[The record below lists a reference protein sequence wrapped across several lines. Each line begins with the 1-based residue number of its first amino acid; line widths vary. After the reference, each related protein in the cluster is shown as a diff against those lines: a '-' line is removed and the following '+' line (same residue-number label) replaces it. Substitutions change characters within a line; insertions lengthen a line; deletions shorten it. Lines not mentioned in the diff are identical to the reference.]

1 MRTGRAVTIRGRVLI
16 PGDAAG
22 TLLVSREPLSFWG
35 GYDSDTGEV
44 IDRRHPLSGE
54 TAAGRILAIPGTRG
68 SSTTTAVLLEAVRRG
83 TAPSAI
89 LTMGT
94 DSFLVLSAVV
104 ADEMYGRALPLVA
117 LEEED
122 FRRLIHR
129 ASVSVKP
136 DGSVVILQSSGS
148 PSQACG

>member
-1 MRTGRAVTIRGRVLI
+1 MLI

-35 GYDSDTGEV
+35 GYDSDTGEL

-54 TAAGRILAIPGTRG
+54 IAAGRILAIPRTRG
-68 SSTTTAVLLEAVRRG
+68 SSTTTAVLLEAIRRG

-136 DGSVVILQSSGS
+136 DGSVVIAQSSGS
-148 PSQACG
+148 PAQACG